1 MPIPPLLVGH
11 RSWNGQFHFSART
24 HLTPETQVRTDALC
38 PLAHP
43 RYAKVAGLSAG
54 QYLGVDPSAIV
65 THTQTKLILIVP
77 DFDLNEAGSGV
88 CEGVPDHL
96 ARYPIDFVLKHR
108 GQSSFLTFD
117 EHAKAGRVL
126 VKLLSCCQ
134 FVTRRLEQLGKVTLR
149 GLFRAQV
156 VYGNTA
162 LSNALLRGLNRIIY
176 HLHGVVRFKEK
187 QSTRSLKLENCSL
200 KAL

>member
-54 QYLGVDPSAIV
+54 QYLGVDPSASV

-96 ARYPIDFVLKHR
+96 ADNTVDLVLEHWRYLLLLAFDQNAIAWCFPI
-108 GQSSFLTFD
+108 
-117 EHAKAGRVL
+117 
-126 VKLLSCCQ
+126 Q
-134 FVTRRLEQLGKVTLR
+134 FVSRRQFTACRIQQLRKVALR
-149 GLFRAQV
+149 RWFRTQV
-156 VYGNTA
+156 ANRSPA
-162 LSNALLRGLNRIIY
+162 FRNAFLRRMNCLINDHHR
-176 HLHGVVRFKEK
+176 VV
-187 QSTRSLKLENCSL
+187 
-200 KAL
+200 